1 MQRVPGRIKPSRKTL
16 RHIVIKPTKI
26 KDRDKILNATRE
38 TQQITYKPSSYPLIS
53 QQKRYKQEGTG
64 TIRLK

>member
-38 TQQITYKPSSYPLIS
+38 TQQITYKPSGYPLIS
-53 QQKRYKQEGTG
+53 QQKRYKPETNSM
-64 TIRLK
+64 TYLK